1 LWRSPWANWRH
12 SFRQCVI
19 AGQRDGSISPSVDP
33 ADAARLLLTAVMGL
47 RILARGFPDRAVL
60 EGAAR
65 QAPSVFG
72 KPIRR
77 RKPSARK

>member
-1 LWRSPWANWRH
+1 MKTLRRGCGGAHGRTGGIPSADALSPL
-12 SFRQCVI
+12 
-19 AGQRDGSISPSVDP
+19 SVDP
-33 ADAARLLLTAVMGL
+33 ADAARLLLTTVMGL

-65 QAPSVFG
+65 QALSVLG